1 MIVNAVVGGVE
12 FIRIYRLRPAEGK
25 AEQLAAALTGLAE
38 ALSAY
43 PGSQRREMYRD
54 RADGAYVFAET
65 WLSEEAYEAA
75 SDAMP
80 REIFAPIME
89 AIDGPPQVST
99 LDRLTFE
106 GRA

>member
-1 MIVNAVVGGVE
+1 MVGGVE

-25 AEQLAAALTGLAE
+25 AEQLTAALAELAE
-38 ALSAY
+38 ALGAY

-54 RADGAYVFAET
+54 RTDGAYVFAET
-65 WLSEEAYEAA
+65 WLSEDAYAAA
-75 SDAMP
+75 SSAMP
-80 REIFAPIME
+80 REIFAPIMA
-89 AIDGPPQVST
+89 AIDGPPQVVT

>member
-1 MIVNAVVGGVE
+1 ME
-12 FIRIYRLRPAEGK
+12 FIRLYRLQPAEGK
-25 AEQLAAALTGLAE
+25 AEQLTAALAELAE
-38 ALSAY
+38 ALGAY

-65 WLSEEAYEAA
+65 WLSEDSYLAA
-75 SDAMP
+75 SSNMP
-80 REIFAPIME
+80 REIFAPIMA
-89 AIDGPPQVST
+89 AIEGAPQVVT